1 MRTLLITAIAIICS
15 TVCTGQKTTV
25 YRADV
30 FNGYDNRNTTLS
42 VTVDTDG
49 RYCINSKYSDNDE
62 FIGEAC
68 IGMNRDE
75 AVKTLKRMDY
85 FVSSEDIVDITIV
98 SESGILV
105 EMFKTSETVFYEDG
119 DELTSYDFFLT
130 YITGGD
136 GCFEIPDAFILLAR
150 RHI

>member
-62 FIGEAC
+62 FIGEVC

-85 FVSSEDIVDITIV
+85 FVSSEDIVDMAIL

-130 YITGGD
+130 YITGED

>member
-1 MRTLLITAIAIICS
+1 MRTLLITAIAIICT

-30 FNGYDNRNTTLS
+30 FNGYDNRNTVLS

-62 FIGEAC
+62 FIGEVC

-85 FVSSEDIVDITIV
+85 FVSSEDIVDMTIV
-98 SESGILV
+98 SESGVLV

-130 YITGGD
+130 YITGED